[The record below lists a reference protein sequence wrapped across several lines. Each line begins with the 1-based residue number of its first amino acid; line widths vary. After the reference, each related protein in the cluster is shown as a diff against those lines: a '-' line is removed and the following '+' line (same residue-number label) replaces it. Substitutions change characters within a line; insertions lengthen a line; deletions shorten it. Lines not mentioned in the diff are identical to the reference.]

1 MFFEEPQAATP
12 IRGGQLRLH
21 LPRGS
26 QVRQYRSRGSQVSL
40 LLSSAAARA
49 PDSRRLSG
57 GSASLLST
65 LLLLPE
71 PSLIRSRPRT
81 SKRCGARR
89 LSSGK
94 LPWRLSTTR

>member
-1 MFFEEPQAATP
+1 M
-12 IRGGQLRLH
+12 
-21 LPRGS
+21 
-26 QVRQYRSRGSQVSL
+26 QYRLRGSQVSL

-65 LLLLPE
+65 LLLLLE

-81 SKRCGARR
+81 SKRFAARKLSSERLPSR
-89 LSSGK
+89 LSA
-94 LPWRLSTTR
+94 TR